1 MKLFKYMLL
10 GIILVF
16 GSFLST
22 ASLAADWIKPGE
34 ERFKFG
40 GGVFF
45 ANFDT
50 KLRFDDKT
58 TGTGTG
64 TEVDL
69 EDDLGFSSNE
79 TTFWL
84 GGYWRFAAKHRFAAA
99 YFQFDRDAS
108 VIANT
113 DITIGDE
120 IYPAG
125 ARLDSKFKFQV
136 LPISYAYSFLKREKF
151 ELAGTIG
158 LNWNKVDFDVSGSAS
173 LGDKDGDANV
183 SADANVPLPLIG
195 LLFDY
200 HFTPKWSAG
209 LHGEVFWLN
218 IDADTFG
225 FSGTFINLRASTEYW
240 FFNNVGLGAA
250 INWFSLDVD
259 VDDGDWRG
267 ILDYQYWGPQVYAAL
282 RF

>member
-1 MKLFKYMLL
+1 MKSIGKTFIAFL
-10 GIILVF
+10 IIL
-16 GSFLST
+16 
-22 ASLAADWIKPGE
+22 ASLHFTTAGFAADWIKPGE
-34 ERFKFG
+34 ERLKLG
-40 GGVFF
+40 AGVFLPSF
-45 ANFDT
+45 GT
-50 KLRFDDKT
+50 KLRVDDVNT
-58 TGTGTG
+58 GDGTG
-64 TEVDL
+64 VDL
-69 EDDLGFSSNE
+69 EDDLSFSNSE
-79 TTFWL
+79 TTFWA
-84 GGYWRFAAKHRFAAA
+84 GGYWRFAAKHRIAAG

-108 VIANT
+108 AIAKT

-125 ARLDSKFKFQV
+125 ASLDSKFKFQV
-136 LPISYAYSFLKREKF
+136 LPITYAYSFLKREKF

-158 LNWNKVDFDVSGSAS
+158 LNWTWVDFDVSGSAS
-173 LGDKDGDANV
+173 LGDKDLDATV
-183 SADANVPLPLIG
+183 SADASVPLPLIG

-209 LHGEVFWLN
+209 LHGEAFWLN

-225 FSGTFINLRASTEYW
+225 FSGTLFNVRASTEYW

-250 INWFSLDVD
+250 VNWFSLDVD

-267 ILDYQYWGPQVYAAL
+267 ILEYQYWGPQVYAVV

>member
-1 MKLFKYMLL
+1 MKLFKYVLL
-10 GIILVF
+10 GIILIF
-16 GSFLST
+16 GSSLPT
-22 ASLAADWIKPGE
+22 TGLAADWIKPGE
-34 ERFKFG
+34 ERFKLG

-45 ANFDT
+45 PNFDT
-50 KLRFDDKT
+50 KLRIDNNNI
-58 TGTGTG
+58 GG

-79 TTFWL
+79 TTFWV

-108 VIANT
+108 ITANT
-113 DITIGDE
+113 DISIGDE

-125 ARLDSKFKFQV
+125 ARLDSSFKFQV

-158 LNWNKVDFDVSGSAS
+158 LNWTKIDFDVSGSAS
-173 LGDKDGDANV
+173 IGDKDPDANV
-183 SADANVPLPLIG
+183 SADASVPLPLIG

-218 IDADTFG
+218 IDADTIG
-225 FSGTFINLRASTEYW
+225 FSGTLINLRASTEYW

-250 INWFSLDVD
+250 VNWYSLNVD

-267 ILDYQYWGPQVYAAL
+267 ILDYQYWGPQVYLAV

>member
-1 MKLFKYMLL
+1 MKSIEKTVIGFLM
-10 GIILVF
+10 ILVCLHF
-16 GSFLST
+16 P
-22 ASLAADWIKPGE
+22 ASGFAEDWIKPGE
-34 ERFKFG
+34 ERLKLG
-40 GGVFF
+40 AGVFF
-45 ANFDT
+45 PSFGT
-50 KLRFDDKT
+50 KLRVDSDT
-58 TGTGTG
+58 IGAG

-69 EDDLGFSSNE
+69 EDDLGFSSSE
-79 TTFWL
+79 TTFWA
-84 GGYWRFAAKHRFAAA
+84 GGYWRFAAKHRLSAG

-108 VIANT
+108 ATAGT

-125 ARLDSKFKFQV
+125 ASLDSNFKIQV

-158 LNWNKVDFDVSGSAS
+158 LNWTKVDFDVSGSAS
-173 LGDKDGDANV
+173 LGDKDPDANV
-183 SADANVPLPLIG
+183 SADASVPLPLIG

-218 IDADTFG
+218 IDADSFG
-225 FSGTFINLRASTEYW
+225 FSGTLINLRLSTEYW

-259 VDDGDWRG
+259 VNDGDWRG
-267 ILDYQYWGPQVYAAL
+267 ILDYQYWGPQVYAAV

>member
-10 GIILVF
+10 GILLVF
-16 GSFLST
+16 GSFLAT

-34 ERFKFG
+34 ERLKLG

-45 ANFDT
+45 PSFDT
-50 KLRFDDKT
+50 KLRVDDNT
-58 TGTGTG
+58 IGDGTG
-64 TEVDL
+64 VDL
-69 EDDLGFSSNE
+69 EDDLGFSSSE
-79 TTFWL
+79 TTFWF
-84 GGYWRFAAKHRFAAA
+84 GGYWRFAAKHRLSAG
-99 YFQFDRDAS
+99 YFQFDRDATVTAS
-108 VIANT
+108 T
-113 DITIGDE
+113 DITIGDKIFQAE
-120 IYPAG
+120 
-125 ARLDSKFKFQV
+125 ARLDSKFKYQT
-136 LPISYAYSFLKREKF
+136 LPVSYAYSFLKREKF

-158 LNWNKVDFDVSGSAS
+158 LNWTWVDFDVQGSTS
-173 LGDKDGDANV
+173 LGNQDLDETASVDA
-183 SADANVPLPLIG
+183 SVPLPLIG

-225 FSGTFINLRASTEYW
+225 FSGTLINLRANTEYW

-250 INWFSLDVD
+250 VNWFSLDVD

-267 ILDYQYWGPQVYAAL
+267 ILEYQYWGPQVYL
-282 RF
+282 VMRF

>member
-1 MKLFKYMLL
+1 MKLFKYLL
-10 GIILVF
+10 FGIILVI

-22 ASLAADWIKPGE
+22 VSIASDWIKPGE

-40 GGVFF
+40 AGVFLPS
-45 ANFDT
+45 FDT
-50 KLRFDDKT
+50 KLRVDNNT
-58 TGTGTG
+58 IGTG

-69 EDDLGFSSNE
+69 ENDLGFSESE

-84 GGYWRFAAKHRFAAA
+84 GGYWRFAAKHRLIAG
-99 YFQFDRDAS
+99 YFQFDRDAT
-108 VIANT
+108 ATAKT
-113 DITIGDE
+113 DIIIGDE

-125 ARLDSKFKFQV
+125 ARLDSKFKFQI
-136 LPISYAYSFLKREKF
+136 LPINYAYSFLKREKF

-158 LNWNKVDFDVSGSAS
+158 LNWNWIDFDVSGSAS
-173 LGDKDGDANV
+173 LGGQDADAKV
-183 SADANVPLPLIG
+183 SADASVPLPLIG

-218 IDADTFG
+218 IDSDTLG
-225 FSGTFINLRASTEYW
+225 FSGSLINLRASTEYW

-259 VDDGDWRG
+259 VEDGDWRG
-267 ILDYQYWGPQVYAAL
+267 ILEYQYWGPQVYAVM

>member
-1 MKLFKYMLL
+1 MKLFKYIVL

-16 GSFLST
+16 GSSLPT
-22 ASLAADWIKPGE
+22 AGLAADWIKPGE
-34 ERFKFG
+34 ERLKLG

-45 ANFDT
+45 PSFDT
-50 KLRFDDKT
+50 KLRFDDT
-58 TGTGTG
+58 TTGTG

-69 EDDLGFSSNE
+69 EDDLGFSSSE
-79 TTFWL
+79 TTFWV
-84 GGYWRFAAKHRFAAA
+84 GGYWRFAAKHRFSAA

-108 VIANT
+108 ITVNT
-113 DITIGDE
+113 DISIGDE

-125 ARLDSKFKFQV
+125 ARLDSNFKFQV
-136 LPISYAYSFLKREKF
+136 FPISYAYSFLKREKF

-158 LNWNKVDFDVSGSAS
+158 LNWTKIDFDVSGSAS
-173 LGDKDGDANV
+173 IGDEDPDANV
-183 SADANVPLPLIG
+183 SADASVPLPLIG

-209 LHGEVFWLN
+209 LLGEVFWLN

-225 FSGTFINLRASTEYW
+225 FSGTLINLRASTEYW

-267 ILDYQYWGPQVYAAL
+267 ILDYQYWGPQVYLAV